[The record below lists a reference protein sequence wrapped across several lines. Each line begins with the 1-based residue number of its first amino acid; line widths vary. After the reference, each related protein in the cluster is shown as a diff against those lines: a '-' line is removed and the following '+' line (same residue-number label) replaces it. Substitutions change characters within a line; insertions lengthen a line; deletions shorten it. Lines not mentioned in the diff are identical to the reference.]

1 VLAKEAATLDFL
13 SDGRFELGLGAG
25 WIRDEYDAMGV
36 AFDPAPVRIARLEEA
51 IALVKAHFGPDPI
64 ELRGEH
70 IQVHG
75 YSGAPRPVQQ
85 PRPPIIIGGGARR
98 VLTLAGREA
107 DIVSLNFNNASGMIG
122 RAGAQT
128 STAEATAEKL
138 GWVRD
143 GAGDRFGEIEIE
155 VSPFYTA
162 VTDDRIGAAEAFAKV
177 FGLSPDDVLAS
188 PHTLIGPVESICDQ
202 LEATRAEYGASYF
215 TVSGAA
221 AEAFAPVVAH
231 MTGR

>member
-1 VLAKEAATLDFL
+1 
-13 SDGRFELGLGAG
+13 
-25 WIRDEYDAMGV
+25 V
-36 AFDPAPVRIARLEEA
+36 AFDPAPVRISRLEEA
-51 IALVKAHFGPDPI
+51 IHLVKAHFSPDPI

-107 DIVSLNFNNASGMIG
+107 DIVSLNFNNASGVIG
-122 RAGAQT
+122 RAGAKT
-128 STAEATAEKL
+128 STAEATTEKL

-143 GAGDRFGEIEIE
+143 GAGARFDEIEIE
-155 VSPFYTA
+155 LSPYYTA
-162 VTDDRIGAAEAFAKV
+162 VTDDRPGAAEAFATI
-177 FGLSPDDVLAS
+177 FGLTPDEILAS

-202 LEATRAEYGASYF
+202 LEATRADYGVSYI
-215 TVSGAA
+215 TVPGEAA
-221 AEAFAPVVAH
+221 GAFAPVVDR